1 MNAQEA
7 VTFLARQRRE
17 AGNRIRL
24 RTCSI
29 EEAKEMLARFAT
41 PEIAAFASREAHNVG
56 VRSLGWSILN
66 EIKQA
71 GLGSDCKTGVL
82 ARCLF

>member
-17 AGNRIRL
+17 AGYRIRL

-41 PEIAAFASREAHNVG
+41 PEISCIRFQRG
-56 VRSLGWSILN
+56 PQCRRP
-66 EIKQA
+66 
-71 GLGSDCKTGVL
+71 L
-82 ARCLF
+82 ARLEYS